1 MAMVSKTV
9 YADFVKESTQIISEF
24 EAVTDVMVA
33 SITAAKEEQVGFLTL
48 DF

>member
-1 MAMVSKTV
+1 MAMVSETA
-9 YADFVKESTQIISEF
+9 YTDSVKEYTQIMSEF

-33 SITAAKEEQVGFLTL
+33 SITAAKEEQVDFLTL